1 MILSQKQTQQ
11 QILSPALKQSL
22 HILQLP
28 LISLQEHLTDISLE
42 NPMLD
47 LAPAASDTPD
57 WREDLSG
64 RRFERAVSQHTRDD
78 APLEPHDEHEMQET
92 FVSHLQRQLPQIA
105 RHMPERYLPMC
116 AFIIESL
123 DRRGY
128 LDEPIDLLAASM
140 GVSVEDATQAL
151 YAVQTLSPAGT
162 GARNLEECLIL
173 QLAEGKDFNRYTL
186 AIVREHLLLLANN
199 DFPALAKALK
209 LSQEEARAYGKVI
222 RSLNPIPSN
231 GFRAHQDDNH
241 HIIPDA
247 LVELNGDEFVVHYN
261 HTAIPRPTVNPEYQS
276 MLDST
281 EDPGVQEYL
290 KQQLQQI
297 NKLRQDLD
305 KRETTLLRLIRYILH
320 IQRDYILGLSEAP
333 APLSIQEIAEE
344 LSLHSSTISRAVRDK
359 YITISGRTIPLKNL
373 LSARIGKGIPMSRA
387 MLRLC
392 IERLVAA
399 EDKAHPLSDESLAAA
414 LSTMDIQV
422 SRRTVA
428 AYREEFNIP
437 PASRRRIR

>member
-11 QILSPALKQSL
+11 QVLSPALKQSL

-28 LISLQEHLTDISLE
+28 LTSLQEHLNDISLE
-42 NPMLD
+42 NPMLE
-47 LAPAASDTPD
+47 LTPSDPEVPN

-64 RRFERAVSQHTRDD
+64 RKFERAVSQHSRDD
-78 APLEPHDEHEMQET
+78 APLEPHDEHELQET
-92 FVSHLQRQLPQIA
+92 FVSHLQQQLPQIA
-105 RHMPERYLPMC
+105 RHLPERYLPMC

-151 YAVQTLSPAGT
+151 YAVQTLSPVGT
-162 GARNLEECLIL
+162 GARSLEECLIL

-186 AIVREHLLLLANN
+186 AIVREHLLLLARN
-199 DFPALAKALK
+199 DIPGLARALK
-209 LSQEEARAYGKVI
+209 LSQDEARAYGKVI
-222 RSLNPIPSN
+222 RALNPIPSN
-231 GFRAHQDDNH
+231 GFRAHQDSNH
-241 HIIPDA
+241 PIIPDA
-247 LVELNGDEFVVHYN
+247 VVEVEDGELIIHYN
-261 HTAIPRPTVNPEYQS
+261 NTAIPRVAVNPEYQS
-276 MLDST
+276 MLDRA

-290 KQQLQQI
+290 KQHLQQI

-305 KRETTLLRLIRYILH
+305 KRESTLLRLIRYILTVQH
-320 IQRDYILGLSEAP
+320 DYVLGAAEAP
-333 APLSIQEIAEE
+333 APLSVQEIAEE
-344 LSLHSSTISRAVRDK
+344 LSLHPSTISRAIRDK
-359 YITISGRTIPLKNL
+359 YITVDGHTIPLKNL
-373 LSARIGKGIPMSRA
+373 LSAHIGKGIPMSRA

-392 IERLVAA
+392 MERLIDA
-399 EDKAHPLSDESLAAA
+399 EDKSHPLSDESLAAA
-414 LSTMDIQV
+414 LSAMDIHI

-428 AYREEFNIP
+428 AYREEFDIP